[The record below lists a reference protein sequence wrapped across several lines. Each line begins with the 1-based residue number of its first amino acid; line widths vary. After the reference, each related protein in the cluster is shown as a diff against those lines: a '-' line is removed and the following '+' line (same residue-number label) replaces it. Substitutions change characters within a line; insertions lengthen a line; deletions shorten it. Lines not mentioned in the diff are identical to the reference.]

1 MPPSTRTMPPSTHS
15 DAMIERLEREIE
27 ERSAFIEGVIAN
39 AQDGDRDL
47 TDNEKELTVQARS
60 RLENLDDQLKHLY
73 ESRSRTTAAR
83 QRATEVHREFDRLRN
98 QVDNGPVEYRSTG
111 AYLVDYIAGSIGS
124 REAMERL
131 EVYTRAAAHQK
142 TSDNLGVV
150 PDPIVGDVVNFIDA
164 SRPLVNFLGPRNLP
178 SATWYRPKVT
188 QRTLVAAQG
197 SAGAPADEKAELS
210 SQKMTI
216 TRLTGAA
223 VTYGGYVNVS
233 RQDIDF
239 AQPSMLDVVVNDLA
253 SQYAIQTEAVV
264 GTLLNAQANT
274 VEVTGAAGTE
284 TADTL
289 AVALW
294 TAAANVYTAVKGV
307 GRLAL
312 IVPPSMLGRWGRL
325 FAPVNPQNA
334 QSTGFQAGD
343 FGSGVVGN
351 VSGIPVICSPGFP
364 TVTNNLGALV
374 STAAVEVYEQRVGAL
389 QVTEPSVL
397 GVQVAYAGYFTPMV
411 IETAG
416 VQRILN
422 VS

>member
-1 MPPSTRTMPPSTHS
+1 MPADLRDPT
-15 DAMIERLEREIE
+15 DAMIARMEAELE
-27 ERSAFIEGVIAN
+27 ERNAFNNGLIGA
-39 AQDGDRDL
+39 AQDADRDL
-47 TDNEKELTVQARS
+47 SDNETELIRTSKGRIDNINSQLETLRETRSTTIAARERARDLSREMS
-60 RLENLDDQLKHLY
+60 RL
-73 ESRSRTTAAR
+73 RR
-83 QRATEVHREFDRLRN
+83 EVDS
-98 QVDNGPVEYRSTG
+98 GPVEYRSTG

-131 EVYTRAAAHQK
+131 NLYTRAAAHQK

-150 PDPIVGDVVNFIDA
+150 PDPIIGSVVNFIDA
-164 SRPLVNFLGPRNLP
+164 SRPAVSWLGPQNLP

-197 SAGAPADEKAELS
+197 SAGAAADEKAELT

-216 TRLTGAA
+216 TRLTGNA

-253 SQYAIQTEAVV
+253 AQYAIQTEAVL
-264 GTLLNAQANT
+264 GTLIQTQANN
-274 VEVTGAAGTE
+274 VEVAGAAGSE
-284 TADTL
+284 TAATL
-289 AVALW
+289 AAALW
-294 TAAANVYTAVKGV
+294 TATANVYTAVKGA

-312 IVPPSMLGRWGRL
+312 VVPPSRLGLWGQL

-334 QSTGFQAGD
+334 QSTGFRAGD
-343 FGSGVVGN
+343 FGSGVIGSI
-351 VSGIPVICSPGFP
+351 SGVPVICSPGYP
-364 TVTNNLGALV
+364 TVTNHLGSVV
-374 STAAVEVYEQRVGAL
+374 SSAAIEVYEQRVGAL

-397 GVQVAYAGYFTPMV
+397 GVQVAYAGYFTPML

-416 VQRILN
+416 VQRIVNLA
-422 VS
+422 